1 MLIPT
6 RQLDTLRFREGTQAC
21 PAAQGW
27 GKALELWPGG
37 KVACRGGATAR
48 RCRIAAPACRKGLLN
63 LWSSHPGGSRGGG
76 LLTPPLKRDS
86 GTRWPLGS
94 VTTLSSMVRVK
105 RWTHGVD
112 SMFAAL
118 KRVIDLTPGSLRGG
132 AADGFPV
139 ETSSFPERRDPWPE
153 GRREPA

>member
-37 KVACRGGATAR
+37 KVACGGGATAR
-48 RCRIAAPACRKGLLN
+48 RCRIAAPVCRKGLLN

-76 LLTPPLKRDS
+76 LLTPHLKRDS

-105 RWTHGVD
+105 H
-112 SMFAAL
+112 
-118 KRVIDLTPGSLRGG
+118 
-132 AADGFPV
+132 
-139 ETSSFPERRDPWPE
+139 
-153 GRREPA
+153 